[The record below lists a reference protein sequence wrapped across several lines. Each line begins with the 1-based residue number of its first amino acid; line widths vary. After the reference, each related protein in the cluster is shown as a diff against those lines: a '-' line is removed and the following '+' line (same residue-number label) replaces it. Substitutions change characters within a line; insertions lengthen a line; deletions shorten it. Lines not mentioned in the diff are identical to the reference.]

1 MKTAN
6 HHANN
11 IHFTDK
17 CDNEKAFLKSPFF
30 SSQHEGTFSSTYIP
44 AGGGEE
50 CTAKPRAAQILQ
62 LPAITHFSF
71 GSYS

>member
-17 CDNEKAFLKSPFF
+17 CDNVKAVLFLP
-30 SSQHEGTFSSTYIP
+30 TRRNFSSTYIP

-50 CTAKPRAAQILQ
+50 CTAKPQALQILQ

-71 GSYS
+71 GS